1 LIKPASGKLD
11 FFCTF
16 QHAGSQAWFTNVY
29 GFGEAVRVLLNHG
42 LVVGGVITGTA
53 PSPDAVSIG
62 ARGATLSL
70 QYYPRKSGG
79 FPVGSEY
86 CVGPFPWDRDFDF
99 LRS

>member
-11 FFCTF
+11 FSCTF

-29 GFGEAVRVLLNHG
+29 GLGEAVRVLLNHG

-62 ARGATLSL
+62 AR
-70 QYYPRKSGG
+70 
-79 FPVGSEY
+79 
-86 CVGPFPWDRDFDF
+86 DFDF
-99 LRS
+99 FTIVTPVSPDVLRRSRAFGAASSKSLS